1 MSRSLIALAA
11 VVTLAACSP
20 APARP
25 AGTGPTTP
33 PSAELGT
40 VASAYPPGSEI
51 EPDVAV
57 LASIPVGELTTT
69 EPIPLEPPSM
79 CANVPSNLLTEAGL
93 DPAPV
98 SGDQRDMC
106 GWRGGNLGVQIG
118 VGDTM
123 ADQVAEHVDM
133 ATGRTTDRLA
143 HLAWLRVGT
152 HYAIE
157 RVLEFDRSAT
167 CMLTL
172 DLSIPGTVHVQV
184 FPTDPSGDP
193 VEAEPAD
200 SVESRCPIARR
211 LAAQL
216 LDHLDDQ
223 GKRSITK
230 PARPTE

>member
-1 MSRSLIALAA
+1 MLPD
-11 VVTLAACSP
+11 T
-20 APARP
+20 RP
-25 AGTGPTTP
+25 LLRNRPTSTP
-33 PSAELGT
+33 PAAELGT

-57 LASIPVGELTTT
+57 LASVPVDDLTTS
-69 EPIPLEPPSM
+69 EPIPLEPTDM
-79 CANVPSNLLTEAGL
+79 CANVPSTVLTSAGL

-98 SGDQRDMC
+98 SNRVDMC

-118 VGDTM
+118 ALGSTM

-133 ATGRTTDRLA
+133 ATGRATDPLA
-143 HLAWLRVGT
+143 HLAWLRVGA

-157 RVLEFDRSAT
+157 RILEFDRFAT
-167 CMLTL
+167 CTLTL
-172 DLSIPGTVHVQV
+172 DLSIPGTLYIQL
-184 FPTDPSGDP
+184 FPTDGAGDS

-200 SVESRCPIARR
+200 SVESRCPVARR
-211 LAAQL
+211 MAAQL